1 MAQREAFGADTV
13 GCCHSPL
20 DLGEGFCVIAQLAR
34 SSLAR
39 RGARNAFSAGS
50 LVVLLASLL
59 AAGPASAA
67 GGRGGEVLGPA
78 TRSAAPTSPA
88 VTAAVPTGFS
98 DSAVWSGLNLPTAI
112 AFAPGGKVFVGEKG
126 GIVKVFD
133 SPADPS
139 ATQVIDLH
147 PAVQDFWDRG
157 LLGLAVDPGFGTA
170 GHNFVYVLYT
180 HDHNPVGNP
189 ATWGDGCPTPPGA
202 TTDGC
207 PVTGNLSRIPV
218 DPSTGVATGAEQPLI
233 SDEWCQQFPSHSIG
247 HLAFGPDGNLYV
259 TGGDGASFNNA
270 DWGQFGG
277 GAGSPTPANPCGD
290 PPNPVGTPDNPPA
303 AEGGALRSQSPR
315 RVAGQPILLSGAVLR
330 VDPATGNGV
339 AGNPMYDSQNPSSD
353 ASRIIGFGLRNPFRF
368 TFRPGTSELWVG
380 DVGWNT
386 WEEVNRMTS
395 TTPASPVNFGWP
407 CYEGAGRMSSYDSA
421 NLTICENLYAD
432 TVHPATGP
440 YYAYQHGVSVVS
452 GDACPLNSGSV
463 ISGITF
469 YAGGSYP
476 GSYNGALFFGD
487 HSRNCIWAMMPAGNG
502 LPNAGNLQAFV
513 VDPNSHP
520 VDLETDPVSGDVFYA
535 NFDGGQI
542 RRLQYLA
549 ANNPPSAVAT
559 ANPTSGPAPLTVQF
573 NGSGSSDPDGDPLT
587 YSWDLDGDGVYGDST
602 AVNPSFTYTAQGT
615 FSVTLKVTDSHGAST
630 VSAPVTIIVGAGN
643 TPPTPVI
650 DAPLSSLTWAVG
662 DAINFSGH
670 ATDAQDGA
678 LPASALTWTIILHH
692 CTTGCHTHLVQTF
705 EGVSSGS
712 FSAPNHDYPSY
723 LEVQLTAKDSGGM
736 VTTTSVTIQPKTVS
750 VTLQSSPTGLSL
762 TESATTAKTP
772 FTITAIVNAQIV
784 LTAPAPQKYRGKNY
798 VFVSWSDGGG
808 QSHTITVPPTST
820 TYTATY
826 QRVK

>member
-1 MAQREAFGADTV
+1 VVVLLA
-13 GCCHSPL
+13 HSRL
-20 DLGEGFCVIAQLAR
+20 T
-34 SSLAR
+34 R
-39 RGARNAFSAGS
+39 RAARNAFRVGS
-50 LVVLLASLL
+50 LVVLLTSLL
-59 AAGPASAA
+59 AVAPASAA
-67 GGRGGEVLGPA
+67 GGQGGEVLGPA
-78 TRSAAPTSPA
+78 TRSTAPTSPSA
-88 VTAAVPTGFS
+88 VAAVPTGFS
-98 DSAVWSGLNLPTAI
+98 DTAVWSGLTLPTAI

-133 SPADPS
+133 SPSDPS
-139 ATQVIDLH
+139 PTQVVDLH

-157 LLGLAVDPGFGTA
+157 LLGLAVDPGFGTT
-170 GHNFVYVLYT
+170 GHNFIYVLYT
-180 HDHNPVGNP
+180 HDRNPVGNP

-218 DPSTGVATGAEQPLI
+218 DPATGVAVGPEQPLI

-277 GAGSPTPANPCGD
+277 GTGSPTPANPCGD
-290 PPNPVGTPDNPPA
+290 PPNPVGTADNPPA

-315 RVAGQPILLSGAVLR
+315 RVAGHPILLSGAVLR
-330 VDPATGNGV
+330 IDPATGNGV
-339 AGNPMYDSQNPSSD
+339 AGNPMYDPQNASSN
-353 ASRIIGFGLRNPFRF
+353 ASRTIAYGLRNPFRF
-368 TFRPGTSELWVG
+368 GFRPGTSELWVG

-395 TTPASPVNFGWP
+395 PTPSSPANFGWP
-407 CYEGAGRMSSYDSA
+407 CYEGAGRMSSYDAA
-421 NLTICENLYAD
+421 NLNLCENLYAD

-452 GDACPLNSGSV
+452 GDGCALNNGSV
-463 ISGITF
+463 ISALTF
-469 YAGGSYP
+469 YAGGNYP

-487 HSRNCIWAMMPAGNG
+487 HSRNCIWAMMPGGNG
-502 LPNAGNLQAFV
+502 LPNAGNIQPFV

-520 VDLETDPVSGDVFYA
+520 VDLEADPASGDVFYA

-542 RRLQYLA
+542 RRIQYLA

-587 YSWDLDGDGVYGDST
+587 YSWDLNGDGTYGDST

-615 FSVTLKVTDSHGAST
+615 YSATLRVTDSHGAST
-630 VSAPVTIIVGAGN
+630 VSTPVIITVGQGN
-643 TPPTPVI
+643 TPPAPVI
-650 DAPLSSLTWAVG
+650 DAPTASLTWAVG
-662 DAINFSGH
+662 DTINFSGH
-670 ATDAQDGA
+670 ATDAQDGT
-678 LPASALTWTIILHH
+678 LPASALSWSIILHH

-705 EGVSSGS
+705 PGVSSGS
-712 FSAPNHDYPSY
+712 FSAPDHDYPSY
-723 LEVQLTAKDSGGM
+723 LEVQLTARDSGGM
-736 VTTTSVTIQPKTVS
+736 VTTTSVNIQPRTVS
-750 VTLQSSPTGLSL
+750 LTLQSNPTGLQL
-762 TESATTAKTP
+762 TGGPTTAKAP
-772 FTITAIVNAQIV
+772 YTITAIVNAHIV
-784 LTAPAPQKYRGKNY
+784 LTAPAQKYRGKNY
-798 VFVSWSDGGG
+798 VFVSWSDGGA
-808 QSHTITVPPTST
+808 QSHTITVPATNA

-826 QRVK
+826 QRMK